1 MTCGC
6 PVSMGNAF
14 SFIAE
19 LIPHRLYFGIVHPDK
34 CPNNTRKKDFLYFK
48 FNVRKIGLYFGPPHI
63 GLVYKYIKELNHAL
77 RRNPKKIIVHVAF
90 TTEKKMTT
98 NSAMLIGAFA
108 MLQLNMD
115 ADAVVRMFASAKN
128 LFLWVNSSVARETIQ
143 VILSPIS
150 PPSVRT
156 PTQLD
161 S

>member
-1 MTCGC
+1 
-6 PVSMGNAF
+6 MGNAF